1 MEKNDSIKVECK
13 EITKDGIL
21 ICNTDMK
28 NATEMMKRGIKPEH
42 TQINVKDNLLDSSQ
56 PAVQKES
63 IDGPNHSEADSAKKQ
78 SCSCTQTPE
87 FSKDGNFEAKNPPKS
102 GEN

>member
-1 MEKNDSIKVECK
+1 MEEKNNIKVQCN
-13 EITKDGIL
+13 EITKDGTL

-28 NATEMMKRGIKPEH
+28 NATEMMKRGITPQH

-56 PAVQKES
+56 IAVQNES
-63 IDGPNHSEADSAKKQ
+63 IDVPNHSEADSAKKQ
-78 SCSCTQTPE
+78 SCGCTQTPE
-87 FSKDGNFEAKNPPKS
+87 FSKDGSSEAKNPPKS